1 MKRFGFREY
10 IESGKGVAEILV
22 GREEAGAAFRRKRK
36 ERFRASTR
44 ASVMAEV
51 EKLRGAQCPFVNLR
65 EKETTSDGPVE
76 NAKGQM
82 G

>member
-1 MKRFGFREY
+1 
-10 IESGKGVAEILV
+10 
-22 GREEAGAAFRRKRK
+22 
-36 ERFRASTR
+36 
-44 ASVMAEV
+44 MAEV

-65 EKETTSDGPVE
+65 GKETTSDGQVE

>member
-1 MKRFGFREY
+1 LKRFGFREY

-22 GREEAGAAFRRKRK
+22 GRGLRFVESVKNGFVPARALPSWQKSKSCA
-36 ERFRASTR
+36 ERNVHSSTC
-44 ASVMAEV
+44 A
-51 EKLRGAQCPFVNLR
+51 K
-65 EKETTSDGPVE
+65 KETTSDGPVE